1 MTLSQMTIYIAV
13 YILPALYLFGM
24 ACVVISQQPNR
35 LENRLVASIVFIY
48 SMLFLEEFFRHLVP
62 ISYSAI
68 ISKLFLG
75 NLGLLVVGIT
85 FHLYTY
91 LAFFQ
96 DSVKK
101 SVYVYL
107 FYVPFFIVVI
117 ALLFDVNLI
126 SNTEFVSEGIWY
138 VPVFN
143 LQYYFTITLG
153 NVFIA
158 GMFFILVAGYL
169 KASLAHRKTLLR
181 FLMISTAVVFLLN
194 IVLGYTNFG
203 ENVPPY
209 TYIYEGLIFS
219 IFLSISVLRYGLLPD
234 ISKRYE
240 TLFNLSP
247 IAILTVS
254 SSWDILEINEYAKQ
268 QLRLHPKTT
277 PNFMQFVQMKNNQS
291 LLRKLAFDLQQNEI
305 IHDYRMTFE
314 MPRRRRV
321 MHVAIDASVVQ
332 MKEDKIYYFMWRDVS
347 EEVEKEK
354 VIMHMAYHDTLT
366 ELHNRT
372 YFVMKVRH
380 KLAEMVRNE
389 EGNAAIV
396 LLDLNNFKGIND
408 KYGHVVG
415 DEVLR
420 HAANLLKKLVR
431 KSDIVARL
439 GGDEFILFL
448 PDYETDASVYEWTTR
463 LRTMFATYS
472 YESPSISVRV
482 EPSIG
487 IAFYGEDLQTF
498 EELYHVADLKMYA
511 DKESVKNVIRG

>member
-48 SMLFLEEFFRHLVP
+48 SLLFLEEFFRHLLP

-75 NLGLLVVGIT
+75 NLGLLVLGIT

-91 LAFFQ
+91 LAFFR
-96 DSVKK
+96 DRVKK

-107 FYVPFFIVVI
+107 FYVPFILVVL

-126 SNTEFVSEGIWY
+126 SNTDFVSEGIWY

-143 LQYYFTITLG
+143 LQYYVTITVG

-158 GMFFILVAGYL
+158 CMFFILFVGYL
-169 KASLAHRKTLLR
+169 KASLAHQKNLLR
-181 FLMISTAVVFLLN
+181 FLMISTAVVFMSN

-203 ENVPPY
+203 EHVPPY
-209 TYIYEGLIFS
+209 TYIYEGIIFS
-219 IFLSISVLRYGLLPD
+219 IFLSISVLRYGLLPN

-247 IAILTVS
+247 IAIMTVS
-254 SSWDILEINEYAKQ
+254 SSWDILEINDYAKQ
-268 QLRLHPKTT
+268 QLSVHAKTT
-277 PNFMQFVQMKNNQS
+277 CNFMQFVQTKNNQN
-291 LLRKLAFDLQQNEI
+291 LLRKLAFDLQENET

-314 MPRRRRV
+314 MPRKGRII
-321 MHVAIDASVVQ
+321 HVAIDASLVQ
-332 MKEDKIYYFMWRDVS
+332 TKEDKIYYFMWRDVS

-354 VIMHMAYHDTLT
+354 IIMHMAYHDTLT
-366 ELHNRT
+366 EIHNRT
-372 YFVMKVRH
+372 YFVMKVGH
-380 KLAEMVRNE
+380 KLAEMVRKE
-389 EGNAAIV
+389 SGNAAIV
-396 LLDLNNFKGIND
+396 LLDLNNFKEIND
-408 KYGHVVG
+408 AYGHVVG
-415 DEVLR
+415 DEVLQYT
-420 HAANLLKKLVR
+420 ANLLKKAVR
-431 KSDIVARL
+431 KNDIVARL

-448 PDYETDASVYEWTTR
+448 SEYESDSAVFEWVNE
-463 LRTMFATYS
+463 LRSMFATNA
-472 YESPSISVRV
+472 YENTIISLHV

-487 IAFYGEDLQTF
+487 IAFYGEDLHTF
-498 EELYHVADLKMYA
+498 EDLYHVADLNMYA
-511 DKESVKNVIRG
+511 DKECIKNVIRG